1 MLKIKGVNLHD
12 NFSLC
17 YNIWKK
23 LISSSHKDDFS
34 VYIVLKAKKW
44 IKSFFSFNSN
54 ISKKCIFLE
63 VAPLCYQ
70 SSVTANRV
78 VLDGFLTYQ
87 SSTTACN
94 CTLTSSKSTTVR
106 FKPLNSLHPINSN
119 CGSNIRVQTGG
130 NSFMISCFV
139 SGTAPISPSQ
149 SVTLNFEKPPYAY
162 DSNYCILL
170 DKGKQ
175 LEIKTNINN
184 EWYIF
189 KLDFTSVFK
198 YSFCNNV

>member
-1 MLKIKGVNLHD
+1 M
-12 NFSLC
+12 
-17 YNIWKK
+17 KK

-34 VYIVLKAKKW
+34 VNIVLKAKQW
-44 IKSFFSFNSN
+44 INCFLLIR
-54 ISKKCIFLE
+54 ISVRKCIFPA
-63 VAPLCYQ
+63 VASLCYQ
-70 SSVTANRV
+70 TSVTAKRV

-87 SSTTACN
+87 SSNTACN
-94 CTLTSSKSTTVR
+94 CTLTSSTSTTVR
-106 FKPLNSLHPINSN
+106 FKPLNNLHPINSN

-139 SGTAPISPSQ
+139 SGTASISPSQ

-175 LEIKTNINN
+175 LKIKTNINN

-189 KLDFTSVFK
+189 
-198 YSFCNNV
+198 